1 MKQPI
6 ITRDL
11 ERKAIYTDIV
21 LRDDRIY
28 ISTMGSGEYTY
39 EFNPFVDWSGCVFL
53 WGDGAIDK
61 TPYHT
66 FSASSQP
73 LEIEIRGKVSFHG
86 CIFDRKHTVA
96 ALSSGKNLLN
106 IDHLFDGCE
115 NLEYISP
122 SFFLYTHKEDQED
135 LSYAFRNCKSLW
147 GIPEDLFDGFDKAR
161 FFKST
166 FEGCESLGSIP
177 ADLFKPTIS
186 AEDFSRTFAGCK
198 GLKSVP
204 EDLFSKCEKARLF
217 DETFAHCSRLEHI
230 PEQMFPSGVH
240 MKPSDLTLS
249 R

>member
-1 MKQPI
+1 
-6 ITRDL
+6 
-11 ERKAIYTDIV
+11 
-21 LRDDRIY
+21 
-28 ISTMGSGEYTY
+28 MGSGNFIY
-39 EFNPFVDWSGCVFL
+39 EFNPFVDWSNCFFD
-53 WGDGAIDK
+53 WGDGTK
-61 TPYHT
+61 GNTPYHAY
-66 FSASSQP
+66 SASSKSRNIT
-73 LEIEIRGKVSFHG
+73 IEGKVSFHG
-86 CIFDRKHTVA
+86 CIFDRKYTYGAVNVGTNI
-96 ALSSGKNLLN
+96 LNL
-106 IDHLFDGCE
+106 DHLFDGCE
-115 NLEYISP
+115 NLAYISP
-122 SFFLYTHKEDQED
+122 ALFHYKEDEED
-135 LSYAFRNCKSLW
+135 LSYAFRNCKSLRS
-147 GIPEDLFDGFDKAR
+147 IPEGLFDGLDKVR

-177 ADLFKPTIS
+177 TELFKPTIA